1 MLFLTLFLS
10 LITLVSAGDRTKP
23 TPSTCGTCWL
33 FDSNAA
39 DNLKIDQCSQVTDNI
54 STAYLDKG
62 CLCYFYS

>member
-10 LITLVSAGDRTKP
+10 LLTLVSAGDNS
-23 TPSTCGTCWL
+23 TPSTCGTGWL

-39 DNLKIDQCSQVTDNI
+39 DNLKIDQCLQVTDNI